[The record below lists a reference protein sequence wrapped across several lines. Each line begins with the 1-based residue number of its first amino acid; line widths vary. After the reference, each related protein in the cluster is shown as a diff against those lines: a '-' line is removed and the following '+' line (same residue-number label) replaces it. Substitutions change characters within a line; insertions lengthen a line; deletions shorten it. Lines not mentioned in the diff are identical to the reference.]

1 MVGIR
6 CGKWMPR
13 KRTVCARR
21 QGHAGE
27 CRTAA
32 AVADR
37 RVRKGKRRVGGIA
50 PSDGPDARR
59 RYFQK
64 SKLVRYG
71 LTQEQFDQRLEDQ
84 QNACAMCF
92 KAFAAGGTICIDHDH
107 ACCPSEKRSCGKCV
121 RGLLCR
127 SCNTSLGHIERRYA
141 LARAY
146 LERRPAGGQS
156 EISNPRSS

>member
-1 MVGIR
+1 MDVML

-13 KRTVCARR
+13 KRTACARR

-32 AVADR
+32 AMVDR
-37 RVRKGKRRVGGIA
+37 RERKGRQRGRN
-50 PSDGPDARR
+50 PSDGPAAKR

-64 SKLVRYG
+64 FKLARYG
-71 LTQEQFDQRLEDQ
+71 LTKEQFDQLLEAQ
-84 QNACAMCF
+84 QNTCAMCREPF
-92 KAFAAGGTICIDHDH
+92 QEGQPICIDHDH
-107 ACCPSEKRSCGKCV
+107 ACCPSEKRSCGKCI

-146 LERRPAGGQS
+146 LEKPPVDGQS
-156 EISNPRSS
+156 GSTNPGV